1 MGKYAILIVS
11 ALIFSMITYSHGLKN
26 ALFMSNTRTVQ
37 SFSQNQAHNIAQSAA
52 MMALNNL
59 RNNEHSPFLPDT
71 DEIFLFP
78 TSDGFEPWPE
88 LSGSYNLGFTN
99 QGDSLLVLHSTGR
112 FEETNYRV
120 NLGIMIGPSIWNPHV
135 DQAVHAEVDI
145 DMSNATENAI
155 KGDVSINNNSNSS
168 VKLGDQQRVKI
179 TDDIFVPGGGD
190 HVVSGRLGNLGGE
203 VQSIQWPLNFNLPLF
218 PEFPT
223 ISENYPYDNN
233 TVLNPEDYDG
243 KYINEITVSGSN
255 TLTIN
260 TGDED
265 EVHVMHVG
273 SLKLQASDIL
283 LTGEGK
289 LIVYVESELDLNGNA
304 KFNKDGDVNQLEV
317 YYRGYSEVDLID
329 DEPIDEGDISM
340 SGNNQIVG
348 SLYAKNANI
357 KLAGTAG
364 IVGNIITGGSSVSI
378 QGNANLSSTTE
389 ARIVYAPNAFVEISG
404 NSKLYGSVISDRFK
418 ASGSA
423 TVTYVK
429 DLDANL
435 PELMQEGG
443 NFEVAYWN

>member
-26 ALFMSNTRTVQ
+26 ALLMSNTRTVQ
-37 SFSQNQAHNIAQSAA
+37 SYSQNQAHNIAQSAA

-59 RNNEHSPFLPDT
+59 RNDENSPFLPGVD
-71 DEIFLFP
+71 DAFYFP
-78 TSDGFEPWPE
+78 SYDGFEPWPE
-88 LSGSYNLGFTN
+88 LHGSYNLNFVN
-99 QGDSLLVLHSTGR
+99 QDGSLLTLQSTGQ
-112 FEETNYRV
+112 FEETKYRV
-120 NLGIMIGPSIWNPHV
+120 NLGIMIGPSIWNPNV
-135 DQAVHAEVDI
+135 DQAVHAEDEI
-145 DMSNATENAI
+145 DLSNATTNAV

-190 HVVSGRLGNLGGE
+190 HVVAGRLGNLGGD
-203 VQSIQWPLNFNLPLF
+203 VQSIQWPLNFNMPLF

-223 ISENYPYDNN
+223 ISENYPFNNN

-243 KYINEITVSGSN
+243 KYINEIHVSGSN
-255 TLTIN
+255 SLTIN
-260 TGDED
+260 TGGED
-265 EVHVMHVG
+265 EVHTLHVG
-273 SLKLQASDIL
+273 ILKLQASDII

-329 DEPIDEGDISM
+329 DEPIEEEDITM
-340 SGNNQIVG
+340 TGNNQIIG

-364 IVGNIITGGSSVSI
+364 IVGNIITGGTSVSI

-404 NSKLYGSVISDRFK
+404 NSELYGSVVSDRFK

-429 DLDANL
+429 DLDVNI
-435 PELMQEGG
+435 PDLMQEGG